1 MNENIK
7 KERRANMT
15 ASLSSLVLLLF
26 AQLQTIWKLEFFQTI
41 PFPAV
46 LILCIT
52 CIIASICAAYCL
64 INISKR
70 VKLVLFQLSAT
81 SCRASLVIF
90 TNL

>member
-1 MNENIK
+1 MSEDTK
-7 KERRANMT
+7 KERIAANL
-15 ASLSSLVLLLF
+15 ASLSSLVLILF
-26 AQLQTIWKLEFFQTI
+26 GLLQTIWKLEFFQTI

-81 SCRASLVIF
+81 SCLASLVIF

>member
-1 MNENIK
+1 MNENTK

-46 LILCIT
+46 LILCII
-52 CIIASICAAYCL
+52 CITSSIYAAYCL

-81 SCRASLVIF
+81 SCLASFVIC